1 MSGQFKPNNSADIQR
16 KVGSGACVLIPCREP
31 QERDRRESGGADA
44 GQAVAL
50 IKVFVASDPLVAILR
65 NLESPRCFQ
74 LLIVVTV
81 TPSAVAAC
89 W

>member
-1 MSGQFKPNNSADIQR
+1 MCAHSLQGTSGKRQKR
-16 KVGSGACVLIPCREP
+16 VWW
-31 QERDRRESGGADA
+31 GGP